1 MAKRTDKKSK
11 DTDTGDKGVV
21 DSLLTELGVDDEMRH
36 ELISSGRMSTD
47 VMRIESAD
55 QVRRRTEIEKS
66 MERLRDS
73 ISLLER
79 NIMTVDG
86 TIDRIERDLVPV
98 VLSFLVTLKGQLVN
112 MRGDIINKS
121 KKKAKTNL
129 QATYME
135 NDVRPIV
142 EAEFVRVEESL
153 TTGMSTPILEKM
165 RDVTESLKESLKL
178 TFEELSTLKGSID
191 DYTQR
196 ATTEIEFLT
205 KEIGMKPRVEVP
217 KDIEEKIRAMERHIE
232 EMQNRLE
239 MTEKKLANREAELE
253 DTKRQLIEVRL
264 RNDDLEEDL
273 AKLST
278 APKADKEALIEL
290 RNKVKSVEA
299 SRDVLAEKLRE
310 AEERAERNEVRI
322 REILDESTKKDIQIG
337 DLQTK
342 LRQVKDEIDKAQERM
357 AEMEELRARLRSYES
372 GDKMR
377 ELERI
382 KAEHERAMGNL
393 ERMTEDYKKMREKL
407 EHTKQTIDGYM
418 SLMENT
424 EKTKA
429 FLMVEEN
436 EEMSIREIARALGVS
451 QPIVMKWAEEFQ
463 SLGIAWVIDGTTLVH
478 RDAVDKRKE

>member
-322 REILDESTKKDIQIG
+322 REIL
-337 DLQTK
+337 
-342 LRQVKDEIDKAQERM
+342 
-357 AEMEELRARLRSYES
+357 
-372 GDKMR
+372 
-377 ELERI
+377 
-382 KAEHERAMGNL
+382 
-393 ERMTEDYKKMREKL
+393 
-407 EHTKQTIDGYM
+407 
-418 SLMENT
+418 
-424 EKTKA
+424 
-429 FLMVEEN
+429 
-436 EEMSIREIARALGVS
+436 
-451 QPIVMKWAEEFQ
+451 
-463 SLGIAWVIDGTTLVH
+463 
-478 RDAVDKRKE
+478 

>member
-1 MAKRTDKKSK
+1 